1 MSRNRNTVKIQK
13 MSALCEYIW
22 LFATKSRFDPSIKVF
37 SFLSAIIQAT
47 PVTYLLLLP
56 FVAIIISSSE
66 CISSNYGSWYRFS
79 LYYLK
84 RRFFPFEEKMYIFV
98 LIFWLA
104 DKQHV
109 TLNSDIA
116 VNELSW
122 LNEIRI
128 ELFFSFRSIF
138 FEIWISCHTTWVIS

>member
-1 MSRNRNTVKIQK
+1 
-13 MSALCEYIW
+13 
-22 LFATKSRFDPSIKVF
+22 
-37 SFLSAIIQAT
+37 
-47 PVTYLLLLP
+47 
-56 FVAIIISSSE
+56 
-66 CISSNYGSWYRFS
+66 
-79 LYYLK
+79 
-84 RRFFPFEEKMYIFV
+84 MYIVV
-98 LIFWLA
+98 LMFWLA

-138 FEIWISCHTTWVIS
+138 FEI